1 MPVPIRLT
9 GAGGQVFNTK
19 LEHTSNGQ
27 QFIVNTPFTVTGV
40 LFDPEKNI
48 ISKNSTA
55 TLAENSF
62 QLEGSIYLFP
72 NPATESIQVQIPSNV
87 DLYHISIYNVMGQ
100 KVLESTSADL
110 AISSLP
116 SGGYVVT
123 IATTSGVFHKK
134 MIKK

>member
-1 MPVPIRLT
+1 
-9 GAGGQVFNTK
+9 
-19 LEHTSNGQ
+19 
-27 QFIVNTPFTVTGV
+27 
-40 LFDPEKNI
+40 
-48 ISKNSTA
+48 
-55 TLAENSF
+55 
-62 QLEGSIYLFP
+62 
-72 NPATESIQVQIPSNV
+72 VQIPSNV